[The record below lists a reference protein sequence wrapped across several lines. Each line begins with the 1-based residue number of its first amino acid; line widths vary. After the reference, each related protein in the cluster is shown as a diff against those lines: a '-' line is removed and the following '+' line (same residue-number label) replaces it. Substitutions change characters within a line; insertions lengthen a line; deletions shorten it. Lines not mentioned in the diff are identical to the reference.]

1 MNFTILLTE
10 KCNLQC
16 TYCYEQD
23 FTTRKKMD
31 HFTMTK
37 VAEFI
42 FEQVKKRKP
51 SYLGIT
57 LLGGEPLLNLDG
69 VKYFLN
75 RFKQEQSTGL
85 LTLFRMTTNGT
96 ILNEDVLEVLPS
108 IDFLSVSID
117 GDKAVHDTN
126 RIYPDRK
133 GSFDTVI
140 NNIDKVLYIKPNA
153 AARMTITKKNVS
165 QLFENISFLIDCG
178 FHNIL
183 PNIDFT
189 NRDWEDSDVEIY
201 LNQMKRVSKLIESK
215 KEQSSSIE
223 IPIFSY
229 LKRKR
234 RNDKCDGGKD
244 SFAISASGDI
254 YPCSVIMNM
263 EEWKIGNV
271 FQGLD
276 SSSLERLEDISKTD
290 TTSCVG
296 CSRYEYCNGPRCKLI
311 NYKYTGHY
319 DKPLDAF
326 CVYENLG
333 YQLGK
338 EQNN

>member
-16 TYCYEQD
+16 TYCYEKD
-23 FTTRKKMD
+23 FSERKKMD
-31 HFTMTK
+31 SYTMEMA
-37 VAEFI
+37 AEFI
-42 FEQVKKRKP
+42 LEQVKKSKP
-51 SYLGIT
+51 NYIGIT

-75 RFKQEQSTGL
+75 RFKKEQSTD
-85 LTLFRMTTNGT
+85 LTISFRMTTNGT
-96 ILNEDVLEVLPS
+96 IVNDDILEVLPS
-108 IDFLSVSID
+108 IDFLSVSLD

-126 RIYPDRK
+126 RIFPDFT

-140 NNIDKVLYIKPNA
+140 KNIGKILIIKPNA

-165 QLFENISFLIDCG
+165 HLFENISFLIDCG
-178 FHNIL
+178 FHNIF

-189 NRDWEDSDVEIY
+189 DRDWEDSDIEIY
-201 LNQMKRVSKLIESK
+201 LDQMKRVSKLIKLK
-215 KEQSSSIE
+215 KDQSSSIE

-234 RNDKCDGGKD
+234 RNDKCDGGKG

-254 YPCSVIMNM
+254 YPCSVIMNIK
-263 EEWKIGNV
+263 EWKMGNV
-271 FQGLD
+271 LEGLEL
-276 SSSLERLEDISKTD
+276 SILERLEEISKTD
-290 TTSCVG
+290 LSSCDG
-296 CSRYEYCNGPRCKLI
+296 CSRYEYCNGPRCRLI
-311 NYKYTGHY
+311 NYKYTGDY

-326 CVYENLG
+326 CIYENLG
-333 YQLGK
+333 YQLGR
-338 EQNN
+338 EQL